1 MLKKEK
7 GGSRLNQ
14 QAKDKPKRT
23 KQEVIR
29 HRLFVAATAVSGVI
43 VLAFIAAQFI
53 FVKPELPT
61 QTERPQPTAGL
72 DGEEPAIVSSDRK
85 ENFWTFLVI
94 GRDTGGGGNTDTM
107 LLAAYDIENQKL
119 NVMSIPRDTM
129 VNYGDRVRKI
139 NGVYNVAGRGEE
151 GLAALDQEITEL
163 LGFAP
168 DFRIV
173 VEWKAVGELVEA
185 LGGVWFD
192 VPRDMYYYDPTQDLL
207 IDVDAGYQKLNG
219 DKAMQV
225 VRFRDGVNGYR
236 NGDLGRIETQQAFL
250 KAVVEQCL
258 QIENIVRINEL
269 AKVFTE
275 NVTTEL
281 TVNNLAWFAQQAI
294 FGGLDMENVNFFTMP
309 NESAAVWS
317 STYQNF
323 QSYVV
328 ADREELIEVVNAYL
342 NPYKDDLQLSELD
355 LAYVDSNGVIRTT
368 KGANLGS
375 ALRPA
380 SANTPAPTPA
390 PTPTPST
397 GVESPSPDPGTTPV
411 PTVSPEPVETASPPP
426 ETSVTP
432 PPEEGEQTPVPTT
445 QVTPAPTST
454 PTSSGGPPEGIP
466 ILTPPPAA
474 GIGETE

>member
-1 MLKKEK
+1 MLKKK
-7 GGSRLNQ
+7 KSGSRLEQSN
-14 QAKDKPKRT
+14 KEKTTRT
-23 KQEVIR
+23 RQEIIR
-29 HRLFVAATAVSGVI
+29 HRIFVAATAISAVI
-43 VLAFIAAQFI
+43 VLVFIAAKLF
-53 FVKPELPT
+53 FVKPELPS
-61 QTERPQPTAGL
+61 QTERPQPTAGMN
-72 DGEEPAIVSSDRK
+72 GEEPPVVSSDRK

-129 VNYGDRVRKI
+129 VDYGGRARKI
-139 NGVYNVAGRGEE
+139 NGVYNVAGKGEE

-168 DFRIV
+168 DFRVV

-192 VPRDMYYYDPTQDLL
+192 VPRDMYYYDPTQNLK
-207 IDVDAGYQKLNG
+207 IDVKKGYQKLDG

-225 VRFRDGVNGYR
+225 VRFRDGANGYK

-258 QIENIVRINEL
+258 KIENVMRIDEL

-294 FGGLDMENVNFFTMP
+294 FGGLKIENVNFFTMP
-309 NESAAVWS
+309 NKAAAVWS
-317 STYQNF
+317 STYHNF

-328 ADREELIEVVNAYL
+328 AQVDELVEAVNTYL
-342 NPYKDDLQLSELD
+342 NPYKDDLQSNELD
-355 LAYVDSNGVIRTT
+355 LAYVDSNSIIRTT

-375 ALRPA
+375 AARPA
-380 SANTPAPTPA
+380 SAQTPKPTVTQ
-390 PTPTPST
+390 TPE
-397 GVESPSPDPGTTPV
+397 VQSPSPDSGTSSEPADTPDPG
-411 PTVSPEPVETASPPP
+411 ETASPPP
-426 ETSVTP
+426 VTSATP
-432 PPEEGEQTPVPTT
+432 TPEEGGQTPIPTP
-445 QVTPAPTST
+445 QATPSV
-454 PTSSGGPPEGIP
+454 GPPEGIP

-474 GIGETE
+474 GGDEGQNAPA